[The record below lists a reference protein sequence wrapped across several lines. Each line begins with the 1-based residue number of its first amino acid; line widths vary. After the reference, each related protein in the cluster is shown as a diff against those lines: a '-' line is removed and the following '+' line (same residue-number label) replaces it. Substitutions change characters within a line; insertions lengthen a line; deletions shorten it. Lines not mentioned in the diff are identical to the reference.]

1 MNPTLPLQEGR
12 SGPAPVRRQLATAVL
27 ASLAWGLVLA
37 PIFTIPQ
44 WELWLRTLVVGLV
57 AFGAFSLF
65 AVWPRTLP
73 RRLARWVLQVL
84 GVAFAIP
91 LTVALVYQARAALG
105 PADFWEGGTATTGL
119 MAMTVSGLLFAPWVA
134 MVALLRQRDGAI
146 REQARAFERE
156 RGELERN
163 ATEARLR
170 LLQAQVQPH
179 FLFNTLANVRELVA
193 SGSPQATDVL
203 DSLITYLRTAVPRVD
218 EPEATL
224 GRELALVRAYLE
236 LMRMRMPDRL
246 HYSLHTEDGAEDL
259 RCPPLS
265 VLTLVENAV
274 RHGVDPSEE
283 GGRIDIR
290 VRLRDGRC
298 QVEVADTG
306 VGLSGDGAGQGT
318 GLATLRERLH
328 LAFAG
333 DAGLGV
339 SAQVPRGAVAIVD
352 FPAEAARP

>member
-1 MNPTLPLQEGR
+1 M
-12 SGPAPVRRQLATAVL
+12 RRQLATAVL
-27 ASLAWGLVLA
+27 ASLVWGLVLA

-44 WELWLRTLVVGLV
+44 WELWLRTLVVGLG
-57 AFGAFSLF
+57 AFGVFSLL

-84 GVAFAIP
+84 GVACAIP
-91 LTVALVYQARAALG
+91 VAVALVYEVRAALG
-105 PADFWEGGTATTGL
+105 PPTFWDDGTATSGL
-119 MAMTVSGLLFAPWVA
+119 MIMTVSGLLFAPWVA

-146 REQARAFERE
+146 REQAGAFERE
-156 RGELERN
+156 RGELERT

-193 SGSPQATDVL
+193 SGSAQAMQVL
-203 DSLITYLRTAVPRVD
+203 DSLIIYLRTAVPRVD

-224 GRELALVRAYLE
+224 GRELGLVRAYLE

-246 HYSLHTEDGAEDL
+246 QYSLHAEQGTNEI

-265 VLTLVENAV
+265 LLTLVENAV
-274 RHGVDPSEE
+274 RHGIDPSEE
-283 GGRIDIR
+283 GGRIDVR
-290 VRLRDGRC
+290 VRLREGRC
-298 QVEVADTG
+298 HVEVADTG
-306 VGLSGDGAGQGT
+306 VGLSGESAGHGT
-318 GLATLRERLH
+318 GLAILRERLH

-333 DAGLGV
+333 DAGLGLA
-339 SAQVPRGAVAIVD
+339 AQTPRGVVAMLD
-352 FPAEAARP
+352 FPGQAACR